1 MAPTKEEPTP
11 VKREYYALT
20 RSPEE
25 LAEILDNIQEN
36 LGGET
41 ITPRDL
47 QKITVPS
54 QGITKWMVPNPETGK
69 KDALDELEGVI
80 IHVGTPRAYWKAPL
94 EMASRTPPDC
104 SSVDGIVGVSNTQ
117 DGPGGACHTCPFNVW
132 GTAKTG
138 SKRGKACK
146 EQRLIYMIRPDDFLP
161 TVVQAPVTS
170 IDQLK
175 QYSLRMSTKTKPKS
189 YSYKKV
195 YTRLTLNEVTSSDFP
210 YSEIFFDMA
219 EPVEDELL
227 PKLEMY
233 TQAITPIVNRSTYE
247 IEPIETR
254 MALEAAGI
262 TGSPDRENMVD
273 AESVDAK
280 LEEDFH
286 AQGNNGA
293 VGEAPNVVG
302 QEDGNTSD
310 PVNKG
315 VEDAQENGAENT
327 EGQGQLVI
335 DPGKEPTS

>member
-25 LAEILDNIQEN
+25 LAEILGNIREN

-47 QKITVPS
+47 MKITVPS
-54 QGITKWMVPNPETGK
+54 QGVTKWIVPNPETGK

-80 IHVGTPRAYWKAPL
+80 IHVATPRAYWSTPL

-104 SSVDGIVGVSNTQ
+104 SSLDGVVGVGT
-117 DGPGGACHTCPFNVW
+117 PGGSCHTCPFNVW

-175 QYSLRMSTKTKPKS
+175 QYSIRMSTRTKPKS
-189 YSYKKV
+189 YNYKKV

-210 YSEIFFDMA
+210 YSEIVFDMA

-227 PKLEMY
+227 PNLEMY
-233 TQAITPIVNRSTYE
+233 THAITPIVDRSTYE
-247 IEPIETR
+247 IEPIEER
-254 MALEAAGI
+254 MALEAAGLERPPE
-262 TGSPDRENMVD
+262 TGNVVD
-273 AESVDAK
+273 AKSVDAK

-286 AQGNNGA
+286 AQGSNGV

-302 QEDGNTSD
+302 QEDGNASD

>member
-1 MAPTKEEPTP
+1 M
-11 VKREYYALT
+11 
-20 RSPEE
+20 
-25 LAEILDNIQEN
+25 
-36 LGGET
+36 
-41 ITPRDL
+41 
-47 QKITVPS
+47 
-54 QGITKWMVPNPETGK
+54 
-69 KDALDELEGVI
+69 
-80 IHVGTPRAYWKAPL
+80 
-94 EMASRTPPDC
+94 
-104 SSVDGIVGVSNTQ
+104 
-117 DGPGGACHTCPFNVW
+117 
-132 GTAKTG
+132 
-138 SKRGKACK
+138 
-146 EQRLIYMIRPDDFLP
+146 
-161 TVVQAPVTS
+161 VQAPVTS

-262 TGSPDRENMVD
+262 AGSPDRENMVD

-315 VEDAQENGAENT
+315 VEDAQENGTENT